1 MHFNLFRA
9 FIVFLLLQ
17 VPFIVHAQEFTQN
30 IRAKLSLYLEV
41 GGNSDSYSINFDHI
55 LYQQDAWK
63 GGLRAGLGTNLFFM
77 EEEPG
82 VYPVVPIE
90 AYAMV
95 GKARNHFEFG
105 LGYTKRFTDAPELL
119 QNMYF
124 ARLGFRYQVPKGGLL
139 VRAGLTPF
147 ISPEGRD
154 EKTGSLALVPRF
166 GLSIGRSW

>member
-30 IRAKLSLYLEV
+30 IRAKLSLYVEA
-41 GGNSDSYSINFDHI
+41 GGNSDSYSINIDHI
-55 LYQQDAWK
+55 LYQRDALK

-82 VYPVVPIE
+82 VYPVVPLE

>member
-9 FIVFLLLQ
+9 LIVFLLLQ

-30 IRAKLSLYLEV
+30 IRAKLSLYVEA
-41 GGNSDSYSINFDHI
+41 GGNSDSYSINIDHI
-55 LYQQDAWK
+55 LYQRDAWK

-82 VYPVVPIE
+82 VYPVVPLE